1 MYSLGLLE
9 YFVDTANKKY
19 MAKIIIIHVLYM
31 KVKKYTLCIL
41 SDILSKWSGNVC
53 KYLEYFGGNLLNKY
67 TQ

>member
-1 MYSLGLLE
+1 
-9 YFVDTANKKY
+9 
-19 MAKIIIIHVLYM
+19 MAKIIIIYVLYM

-41 SDILSKWSGNVC
+41 SYILSKWSGNVG